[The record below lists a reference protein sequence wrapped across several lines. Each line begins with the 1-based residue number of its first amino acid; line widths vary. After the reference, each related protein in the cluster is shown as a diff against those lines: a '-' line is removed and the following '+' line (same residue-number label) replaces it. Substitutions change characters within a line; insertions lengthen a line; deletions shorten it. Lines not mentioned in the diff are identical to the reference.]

1 MQLEDVAP
9 QDLPP
14 SARPPGDRTLASSV
28 DAAERAA
35 IEAALREFDGNRE
48 RAAELL
54 GLSPT
59 TLWRKMKRLK
69 SSGRAERASMKIR
82 RLELQGFKSFVDRT
96 VLTFD
101 HDVTAVVGPNGCG
114 KSNTVDAIRWCMGEQ
129 SARTSAASSMED
141 VIFNGSDNPTP
152 RPSPR

>member
-1 MQLEDVAP
+1 VQLEDVAP

-14 SARPPGDRTLASSV
+14 SIITPGDRTLASSV

-69 SSGRAERASMKIR
+69 IE
-82 RLELQGFKSFVDRT
+82 
-96 VLTFD
+96 
-101 HDVTAVVGPNGCG
+101 
-114 KSNTVDAIRWCMGEQ
+114 W
-129 SARTSAASSMED
+129 
-141 VIFNGSDNPTP
+141 
-152 RPSPR
+152 PS